1 MDEEVDETANQTAA
15 EVEFE
20 MVVHFAEALGNVE
33 ADLYRT
39 DALRWGCSTPLKP
52 FLFLDLLLL
61 RNRDHLPLFHRRRL
75 PPYVKASTT
84 EERLFNC
91 IRGHPINGVPLFQ
104 R

>member
-1 MDEEVDETANQTAA
+1 MDEEVDEIVNQTAA

-20 MVVHFAEALGNVE
+20 MVVHFAETLGNVE
-33 ADLYRT
+33 ADLFQT

-52 FLFLDLLLL
+52 FLFLDLLL

-104 R
+104 Q